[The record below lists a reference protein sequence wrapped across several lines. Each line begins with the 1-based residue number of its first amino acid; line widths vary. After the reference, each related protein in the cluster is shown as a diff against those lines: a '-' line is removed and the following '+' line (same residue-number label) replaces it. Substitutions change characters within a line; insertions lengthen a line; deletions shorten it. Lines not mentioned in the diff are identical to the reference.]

1 MHQSD
6 DPSNGWRLPGVDVGL
21 GGNRIANGCP
31 FPLSG
36 CFQTCLVSQF
46 GFFLQWQG
54 LLDSTIENLD
64 LHRKSFFSIYRFSL
78 PPEIPEEKW
87 KSSLLFS
94 LQWLQIK
101 TETWSWTFYTALWEI
116 VRSWTLLGNLI
127 FDSCK
132 FAIMSCLSKHSKHPE
147 LWPQIKEKSPT
158 ITWLMNLKSRVY
170 KVINCFLAPW
180 LMTRGLISAQMSDSI
195 RSWSCQPVLI

>member
-1 MHQSD
+1 MKITGCWRWLGWEQNSKWLPISIVRVFSNMSGFTILLF
-6 DPSNGWRLPGVDVGL
+6 PS
-21 GGNRIANGCP
+21 
-31 FPLSG
+31 
-36 CFQTCLVSQF
+36 
-46 GFFLQWQG
+46 QWQG
-54 LLDSTIENLD
+54 LLDSTIENVD

-132 FAIMSCLSKHSKHPE
+132 FSIMSCLSKHSKHPE
-147 LWPQIKEKSPT
+147 LWPHIKEKSPT
-158 ITWLMNLKSRVY
+158 ITWLMNLKSRIY
-170 KVINCFLAPW
+170 KVINCFPAPW
-180 LMTRGLISAQMSDSI
+180 LMTRGLISALMSGSI